1 MSIDEICKLYDIRNY
16 TINEDGTVD
25 VDNEV
30 YLVSCNL
37 TELPLKFGIVDGSFN
52 CSNNE
57 LTTLEGSPKSVG
69 SHFKC
74 VNNKLTDLKG
84 GPEKVDSYF
93 DCERNELTTLEGGP
107 KLTGAY
113 FCGFNNLYDLKGC
126 PKEVVGDFY
135 CNNNLLTTLEDGPK
149 SVGYFGCGYN
159 NLTNLKGCPKE
170 IGGMFSI
177 ESNPLADLVEVPEKM
192 DKSLVCKN
200 TPLGSIFHNVDLD
213 FIKTFNTF
221 KVIKDG
227 VVNLKRLKYVMELFD
242 RAIFLDDIKKH
253 YKVK

>member
-1 MSIDEICKLYDIRNY
+1 MSIDEICRQYDIRNY
-16 TINEDGTVD
+16 TINDDGSVD
-25 VDNEV
+25 VDNQV
-30 YLVSCNL
+30 YLVGNDL
-37 TELPLKFGIVDGSFN
+37 TKLPLKFGNVSSSFN

-69 SHFKC
+69 GYFKC
-74 VNNKLTDLKG
+74 VNNKLTNLKG

-93 DCERNELTTLEGGP
+93 DCERNELTTLKDGP
-107 KLTGAY
+107 KLVGAY
-113 FCGFNNLYDLKGC
+113 FCGF
-126 PKEVVGDFY
+126 
-135 CNNNLLTTLEDGPK
+135 
-149 SVGYFGCGYN
+149 N

-177 ESNPLADLVEVPEKM
+177 ESSPLTDLVEVPEKM

-200 TPLGSIFHNVDLD
+200 TPLGSIFHSVDLD

-242 RAIFLDDIKKH
+242 RPIFLDDIKKH